1 MWMICFGGYGLHVV
15 NALSGWDYD
24 HTAHHHQRNED
35 WNGTCKDGKRQ
46 SPIDI
51 IPKYTSNVAV
61 SLRLILNGY
70 DKQLGAQVA
79 NNGHTVELTFR
90 DGPDKDIWVKDGDI
104 IQTKYEFKQA
114 HFHWGDNDQHGSEHK
129 IDGKAFPMEMHLV
142 HWNLDVGKNLTEA
155 VQKDTRTALEVLG
168 VHFKIGKTNGKFND
182 LFEAMKK
189 VKKHGNTS
197 NIINGIR
204 LNDLLPSNI
213 DSFYRYK
220 GSLTTPGCNEVVM
233 WTVFKE
239 QIEIDEEQMQIMRE
253 ITYDHN
259 GKEEFMYNNY
269 REVQLEN
276 GRNII
281 DNSLPGVIIKTEDSS
296 SGQLSCLMPFNANS
310 QWMLLINFVVF
321 MYLKI

>member
-1 MWMICFGGYGLHVV
+1 MICFWGYGINVG

-24 HTAHHHQRNED
+24 HTAHHHPQNED
-35 WNGTCKDGKRQ
+35 WNGTCKDGKHQ
-46 SPIDI
+46 SPINI
-51 IPKYTSNVAV
+51 QTRYTRKVAT
-61 SLRLILNGY
+61 SLHLILNGY
-70 DKQLGAQVA
+70 DKQLAAQVE
-79 NNGHTVELTFR
+79 NNGHTVQLTFK
-90 DGPDKDIWVKDGDI
+90 DGPDKDIWVKDGEVS
-104 IQTKYEFKQA
+104 QTKYEFAQA
-114 HFHWGDNDQHGSEHK
+114 HFHWGDNDQRGSEHK

-155 VQKDTRTALEVLG
+155 VQKDTRAALEVLG
-168 VHFKIGKTNGKFND
+168 VHFKIGKTNKKFND
-182 LFEAMKK
+182 LFEAMRKIKK
-189 VKKHGNTS
+189 QGNTS
-197 NIINGIR
+197 RLGIR
-204 LNDLLPSNI
+204 LDDLLPSNI

-276 GRNII
+276 GRKII
-281 DNSLPGVIIKTEDSS
+281 DISLPGIIIKTDESS
-296 SGQLSCLMPFNANS
+296 SGQISCQMHFNAS
-310 QWMLLINFVVF
+310 SRWMLFINFAVF